1 VTMIE
6 TAIDHNLDRIRS
18 DLAGRGLTFG
28 RLLDDVLDHVCC
40 MVEERMQA
48 GEDFE
53 SSYGRVL
60 DSIGENRL
68 RQVQHQTLLSLDKKF
83 QRMKNFTYIFGLS
96 SALLAILGAF
106 FKRMHWPGAGI
117 LLTLGIVLIVLVFLP
132 LYFRISYREQAER
145 KNPVYPVV
153 GYLTLALLLTGA
165 LFKMM
170 HWPGAGSMILLSTG
184 FLIIGFIPLYV
195 VNAFQ
200 RAGREKVTLPYV
212 VMLLVGIAIVVI
224 FSNVNMSKHNLELYR
239 GEAVKY
245 ESDTELLQERTARLL
260 EPAGDSIGPDRLA
273 SALRIHDLAR
283 SLQARIEVMKDGMV
297 VFTGQT
303 GASVEDLEAIDNRRA
318 GREVIWR
325 EGNGREFSREALEF
339 RNLLEELVK
348 DPVVRSQI
356 ADHLEFTGD
365 IWQLEYGA
373 GTVRDEP
380 LMKNYFKLSDA
391 SRGIALSE
399 YVAVRHLLEE

>member
-1 VTMIE
+1 MIGA
-6 TAIDHNLDRIRS
+6 TIDDNLERIRS
-18 DLAGRGLTFG
+18 DLAGRGLTYQ

-40 MVEERMQA
+40 MVEEKMHA

-53 SSYGRVL
+53 SSYGAVL

-68 RQVQHQTLLSLDKKF
+68 PELQHQTLLNLDKKF

-96 SALLAILGAF
+96 SALVTILGAF

-117 LLTLGIVLIVLVFLP
+117 LLTVGIVLIVLMFLP
-132 LYFRISYREQAER
+132 LYFVTNYREQAEK

-153 GYLTLALLLTGA
+153 GYLTLALLLAGA
-165 LFKMM
+165 LFKIM
-170 HWPGAGSMILLSTG
+170 HWPGAGSMILLGMG
-184 FLIIGFIPLYV
+184 FLIVGFVPLYV

-200 RAGREKVTLPYV
+200 RAGKQKVALPYV
-212 VMLLVGIAIVVI
+212 VMLLVGIAII
-224 FSNVNMSKHNLELYR
+224 TLFANVNMSKHTLELYR
-239 GEAVKY
+239 GEAVNY
-245 ESDTELLQERTARLL
+245 ESDAELVQERTARLL
-260 EPAGDSIGPDRLA
+260 EPAGDSISPDQPA
-273 SALRIHDLAR
+273 SALRIHDMAR
-283 SLQARIEVMKDGMV
+283 SLQARIQVMQDGMV
-297 VFTGQT
+297 ASTGQT

-380 LMKNYFKLSDA
+380 LVKDYFKLSDA

-399 YVAVRHLLEE
+399 YVAIRHLLEE